1 MTAGDDSSTG
11 FLRRRRRYEKRG
23 KSLKWSI
30 MILCAVVVA
39 VTAVSIGLNAVM
51 SIRELSA
58 ASYNTYEKAMLD
70 GYKLEIRSQVQ
81 STLSIVQ
88 GEYDKF
94 KAGEKTEEQALLWLP
109 VR

>member
-1 MTAGDDSSTG
+1 
-11 FLRRRRRYEKRG
+11 
-23 KSLKWSI
+23 
-30 MILCAVVVA
+30 
-39 VTAVSIGLNAVM
+39 
-51 SIRELSA
+51 
-58 ASYNTYEKAMLD
+58 MLD

>member
-58 ASYNTYEKAMLD
+58 A
-70 GYKLEIRSQVQ
+70 
-81 STLSIVQ
+81 LS
-88 GEYDKF
+88 
-94 KAGEKTEEQALLWLP
+94 LW
-109 VR
+109 R